1 MKSVVNWIKFE
12 IKVYLKISW
21 IFKVVYGDK
30 FSQFLKI
37 QKLNQI
43 IFFETTKIVT
53 LIQLPII
60 YIIYIYI

>member
-60 YIIYIYI
+60 YIIYI

>member
-60 YIIYIYI
+60 YILYI